1 MNKYPKTPFDPAHFF
16 ELFSS
21 RSELQKILWIV
32 GIWVFFSLG
41 QSIYDYLV
49 LLTAGVTPEVD
60 LFLSN
65 LLINAL
71 ATAFAGL
78 LGGAVLVG
86 YLQRWL
92 RTIPYGVALLLT
104 LMAFTLIIF
113 FITVVSFLIRAFFNG
128 GADILQSDLL
138 QFFLSHIQSLH
149 FLKDYFLWQFIMMST
164 IAAFMINDK
173 YGPGNLRSFL
183 LGRYFRP
190 VRENRI
196 FMFLDLRSS
205 TYTAQMLGE
214 QQYFNFIKDV
224 IQDATPV
231 ILKHKGR
238 IYQYVGDEIT
248 VSWRMHQ
255 GTDKLNCI
263 RCPIEVRRVFN
274 HRSSYYTARYGVV
287 PDFKA
292 GLHTGAVMVGEI
304 GVVKRDI
311 AFSGEVVGTAAR
323 IQSKCNQFEVNLL
336 ISEDLKDILSWE
348 NSNLETELKGELSM
362 KGKAANLP
370 LYTLN
375 MLKPVK
381 EK

>member
-16 ELFSS
+16 ELFTS

-128 GADILQSDLL
+128 GTDILQSDLL

-248 VSWRMHQ
+248 VSWRMYQ
-255 GTDKLNCI
+255 GMDKLNCI

-375 MLKPVK
+375 MVKPVK
-381 EK
+381 DK

>member
-1 MNKYPKTPFDPAHFF
+1 MT
-16 ELFSS
+16 
-21 RSELQKILWIV
+21 
-32 GIWVFFSLG
+32 
-41 QSIYDYLV
+41 
-49 LLTAGVTPEVD
+49 
-60 LFLSN
+60 
-65 LLINAL
+65 
-71 ATAFAGL
+71 
-78 LGGAVLVG
+78 
-86 YLQRWL
+86 
-92 RTIPYGVALLLT
+92 
-104 LMAFTLIIF
+104 
-113 FITVVSFLIRAFFNG
+113 
-128 GADILQSDLL
+128 
-138 QFFLSHIQSLH
+138 HIQSLH
-149 FLKDYFLWQFIMMST
+149 FLKDYILWQFIMMST

-183 LGRYFRP
+183 MGRYFRP
-190 VRENRI
+190 VREERI

-205 TYTAQMLGE
+205 TYIAQVLGE

-255 GTDKLNCI
+255 GPDRLNCI
-263 RCPIEVRRVFN
+263 RCPMEVRRVFN

-292 GLHTGAVMVGEI
+292 GLHYGNVMVGEI

-323 IQSKCNQFEVNLL
+323 IQAKCNHYEVNLL
-336 ISEDLKDILSWE
+336 ISEDLKNILTWE
-348 NSNLETELKGELSM
+348 GSNLEPAYVGDLSM
-362 KGKAANLP
+362 KGKAADLP

-375 MLKPVK
+375 SVK
-381 EK
+381 TAKAK